1 VSESSDKPIPYRVSY
16 TDFVRNELANLIAR
30 AKERGLDAQVRAA
43 ARDIDYRLHV
53 FPQFGDP
60 LIDLSLSPGQLR
72 MFTIAPLVVKYALYE
87 DLRLVLVTIPIA
99 TLPRSGL

>member
-1 VSESSDKPIPYRVSY
+1 MSESSDKPILYRVSY

-30 AKERGLDAQVRAA
+30 AKERGLEAEVREAIRA
-43 ARDIDYRLHV
+43 IDFRLHT

-60 LIDLSLSPGQLR
+60 VIDLSLASGQLR
-72 MFTIAPLVVKYALYE
+72 IGTVPPLVVKYALYE
-87 DLRLVLVTIPIA
+87 DLRLVLVTRPIA